1 LGVFKSPGERDDA
14 RRLNVHPEMIAQG

>member
-14 RRLNVHPEMIAQG
+14 RGLNVHREMIAQG